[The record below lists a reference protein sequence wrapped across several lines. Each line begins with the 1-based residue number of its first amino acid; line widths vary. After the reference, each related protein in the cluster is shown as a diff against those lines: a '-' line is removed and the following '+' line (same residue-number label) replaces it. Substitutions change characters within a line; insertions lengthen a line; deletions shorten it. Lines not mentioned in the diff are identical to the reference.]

1 MYTEVGQQVGRF
13 ALRGDRTLFLF
24 TFAGPEV
31 EDTTMDDIQAQ
42 KALLR
47 TRFGKSGWECP
58 EIVDALDGVKE
69 LYFDRVSQI
78 FMGPQIGSWTRNR
91 VSLVGDAAFC
101 VSLLAGQGC
110 ALAMTAAYIL
120 AGELHR
126 AGRDYSTAFARYQE
140 RFAPFV
146 LQKQKSALRFAGT
159 FAPKSKFS
167 MFLRNRVMNLMKIP
181 LVADLAAGRD
191 LADNLTL
198 PEYRAAKLP

>member
-1 MYTEVGQQVGRF
+1 
-13 ALRGDRTLFLF
+13 
-24 TFAGPEV
+24 
-31 EDTTMDDIQAQ
+31 
-42 KALLR
+42 
-47 TRFGKSGWECP
+47 
-58 EIVDALDGVKE
+58 
-69 LYFDRVSQI
+69 
-78 FMGPQIGSWTRNR
+78 MGPQAGSWTRNR

-110 ALAMTAAYIL
+110 SLAMTAAYIL

-126 AGRDYSTAFARYQE
+126 AGQDYATAFGRYQE

-167 MFLRNRVMNLMKIP
+167 MFLRNRIMNLMKIP
-181 LVADLAAGRD
+181 LVADLAAGRE

-198 PEYRAAKLP
+198 REYH